1 MTKKIPKNFYIPEP
15 VYEAFLEIAGTVNE
29 KQQWAVISAAVMA
42 LVEAGP
48 RGQELIDLAMSA
60 DRRDDFASVL
70 NDLRPEPLQLNT
82 AAACT
87 ITFDILS
94 WSDATPAK
102 VREYLST
109 PAR

>member
-60 DRRDDFASVL
+60 DRRDDFSSVL

-82 AAACT
+82 AAASPGK
-87 ITFDILS
+87 LRRK
-94 WSDATPAK
+94 AAK
-102 VREYLST
+102 PRQNRDEKKDEEE
-109 PAR
+109 